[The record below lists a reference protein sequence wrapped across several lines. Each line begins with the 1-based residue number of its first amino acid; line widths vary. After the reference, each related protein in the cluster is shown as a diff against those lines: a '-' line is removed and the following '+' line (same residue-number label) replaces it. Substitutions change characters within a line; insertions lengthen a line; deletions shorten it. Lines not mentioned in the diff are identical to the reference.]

1 MKISYDEKSASVTL
15 TLSNGCVMVQSTHP
29 QTNEPV
35 TSANFEEVAKACVSA
50 DDWNSYLKLKGV
62 EISGVMCS
70 ATAADQNGLTA
81 KLTQY
86 QLLGAKFEPTVF
98 YFENGSVLNLSKDNI
113 LDVVAAWIEFRN
125 SFFSPLT

>member
-1 MKISYDEKSASVTL
+1 MNIHFDSAREAVVL
-15 TLSNGCVMVQSTHP
+15 DVNGCRIVQSFHP
-29 QTNEPV
+29 QTNAPV
-35 TSANFEEVAKACVSA
+35 TTENFEEVAKACVPA
-50 DDWNSYLKLKGV
+50 EDWISYLKLKGA
-62 EISGVMCS
+62 EICGVMCS
-70 ATAADQNGLTA
+70 ATASDQNGLMA

>member
-15 TLSNGCVMVQSTHP
+15 TLSNGCVMVQSVHP
-29 QTNEPV
+29 QTNELV
-35 TSANFEEVAKACVSA
+35 TESNFEDIAKASVPA
-50 DDWNSYLKLKGV
+50 DEWISYLKLKGI
-62 EISGVMCS
+62 EIDGVMCS
-70 ATAADQNGLTA
+70 ATAADQNGLMA

-98 YFENGSVLNLSKDNI
+98 YFENGFVLNLSKDNI